1 VREEECVEELTVKAD
16 LIRTLKVYLAEA
28 KERLQVRTQGVLIC
42 TQRYS
47 MGTQRVLDECSKNE
61 LAFFNDRLH

>member
-1 VREEECVEELTVKAD
+1 MREEECVEELTVKAD

-28 KERLQVRTQGVLIC
+28 KERLQVRTQGVFKC

-47 MGTQRVLDECSKNE
+47 MGTQRVLDEC
-61 LAFFNDRLH
+61 

>member
-1 VREEECVEELTVKAD
+1 VPCCWALRSAVREEECVEELTVKAD

-28 KERLQVRTQGVLIC
+28 KERLQVRTQGVLKC

-47 MGTQRVLDECSKNE
+47 MGTQRVLDEC
-61 LAFFNDRLH
+61 